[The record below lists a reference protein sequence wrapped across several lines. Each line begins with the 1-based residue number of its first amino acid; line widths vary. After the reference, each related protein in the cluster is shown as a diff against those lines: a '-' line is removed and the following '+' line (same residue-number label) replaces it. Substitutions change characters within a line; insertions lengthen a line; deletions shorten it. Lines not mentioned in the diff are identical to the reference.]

1 MEYIL
6 NVLDGI
12 DNTEDIQIDEFDLMA
27 IPENEYV

>member
-12 DNTEDIQIDEFDLMA
+12 DNTEDIQIDEFDLTA